1 MKGLYPIS
9 TTTDINGVTTNDF
22 TDNQW
27 AKEAVRRW
35 VVKQVSRYETMV
47 AKNAA
52 NVDPEDDIIT

>member
-1 MKGLYPIS
+1 MNI
-9 TTTDINGVTTNDF
+9 TFTDDEGVITNDF

-27 AKEAVRRW
+27 AKESVRRW

-52 NVDPEDDIIT
+52 NVASEDDIIT